1 MKRKNHHP
9 APGHIAYRAGTLIPA
24 AFISA
29 LLISGC
35 AKQTPPTASF
45 APASLETAVSG
56 EAGSVSAPAT
66 AAAGVS
72 AAGNANATVPA
83 EGTAAATDYA
93 EGSAATTDYAEGT
106 AATTASAEGTAAA
119 AVSAAETS
127 AIPGA
132 SFPTAPSPSG
142 TDPSQTSNRNGEIDS
157 NAALDVALGHA
168 GLTEQD
174 IRFQEVKTDIEHG
187 QKVFEVELITSDGVE
202 YDYELDPL
210 GSILSFSFDAEAL
223 FQQPHEA
230 NAKTISEEQARQI
243 VLNRVPGADAGNL
256 VIRTERDDG
265 RSEYEGKLIHDGMEY
280 EFKLDACS
288 GGLIEW
294 EVKSF
299 ASFSAD

>member
-9 APGHIAYRAGTLIPA
+9 APGHIAYRAGTLILA

-72 AAGNANATVPA
+72 ATGNANTTVPA
-83 EGTAAATDYA
+83 EGSAAA
-93 EGSAATTDYAEGT
+93 TDYAEGT